1 MATIREKISKDN
13 KVTFTF
19 QVKITDKYSGNQY
32 TKSMSWKPED
42 GMTIKQARKLAIVK
56 ADEFETEIKNTL
68 NSAIGTYTDPNVTFS
83 DFFKYWIDI
92 KRKTCSISYIFK
104 CESVYEEEKEYI
116 GNVKIRNITPSMLQ
130 NMFEKIE
137 SKKKHRIIVSP
148 KPNFRDIIKK
158 YGYRYRQIRYNYDIN
173 CGTLTNAINGLNV
186 SLTWAQTFS
195 DLTKIP
201 FNELFDTKEEIT
213 DYSYGTINKY
223 RKVTRAMLTYAKR
236 YRLIQDNY
244 CTADYIEP
252 LKKPQQKIECMSDQE
267 SKQLLI
273 FLQNYPEIKR
283 KTAILTFILTGFR
296 RGEVAGL
303 EWKDID
309 FETNQITIRRSITAT
324 TGYGVY
330 EKLPKTEQS
339 IRTITAPKSLMNQLI
354 EYKLWQDNYKK
365 ELGDYY
371 IDQDKVFTSQNGRYI
386 NPSVFTGWLN
396 EVLVEA
402 GLPHYSIHSLRHTN
416 IALQIAAGVPLVTV
430 SARAGHARTSTTSD
444 IYAYLLKSSDQEA
457 ADQLDNVFNASQS
470 IVNSSTNDQI
480 TSLMKIQEEMKLHG
494 CKTLEDYM
502 QYLNNGIC

>member
-1 MATIREKISKDN
+1 M
-13 KVTFTF
+13 
-19 QVKITDKYSGNQY
+19 
-32 TKSMSWKPED
+32 
-42 GMTIKQARKLAIVK
+42 
-56 ADEFETEIKNTL
+56 
-68 NSAIGTYTDPNVTFS
+68 
-83 DFFKYWIDI
+83 
-92 KRKTCSISYIFK
+92 
-104 CESVYEEEKEYI
+104 
-116 GNVKIRNITPSMLQ
+116 
-130 NMFEKIE
+130 
-137 SKKKHRIIVSP
+137 
-148 KPNFRDIIKK
+148 
-158 YGYRYRQIRYNYDIN
+158 DIN
-173 CGTLTNAINGLNV
+173 CVALNNAISGKNV
-186 SLTWAQTFS
+186 SLIWARIFS
-195 DLTKIP
+195 ELTKIP
-201 FNELFDTKEEIT
+201 FKELFDIKEKKTE
-213 DYSYGTINKY
+213 YSYGTIVKF
-223 RKVTRAMLTYAKR
+223 RKITRSMLAYAKR

-244 CTADYIEP
+244 CTVDYIEP
-252 LKKPQQKIECMSDQE
+252 LKKPQQKIVCMSDQE
-267 SKQLLI
+267 SKQLLM
-273 FLQNYPEIKR
+273 FLQSYPEIKR

-330 EKLPKTEQS
+330 EKLPKTDQS
-339 IRTITAPKSLMNQLI
+339 IRTITAPKALMNQLLQ
-354 EYKLWQDNYKK
+354 YKLWQDNCKK
-365 ELGDYY
+365 ELGDFY

-386 NPSVFTGWLN
+386 NPSVLTGWLN

-470 IVNSSTNDQI
+470 IVDSSTNDQI